1 MTAWLDRSPVAAA
14 MLNPALL
21 AAVTAAATEEYVR
34 ATDEAMPWALAFL
47 VAPLTLHRD
56 TREAL
61 PKRAS
66 SHWTKWVSDNPVLVA
81 GFPARA
87 KSLTD
92 ATREGIRFGLAR
104 GALVADDHG
113 SLRGGLARR
122 ARPARV
128 GDITEVVRAA
138 GFVGRWLTKLDQ
150 PATAFALLGV
160 TP

>member
-1 MTAWLDRSPVAAA
+1 MTSWADRSPVVAA

-21 AAVTAAATEEYVR
+21 AAVTAAAAEEYSR
-34 ATDEAMPWALAFL
+34 ASDEPMPWPLAFL
-47 VAPLTLHRD
+47 VAPLVLHRD

-61 PKRAS
+61 PRRTT
-66 SHWTKWVSDNPVLVA
+66 SHWASWVSNHTVLVA

-87 KSLTD
+87 HSLTGPV
-92 ATREGIRFGLAR
+92 REGVRFGLAH
-104 GALVADDHG
+104 GALAVEDG
-113 SLRGGLARR
+113 GCLGGGLARA

-128 GDITEVVRAA
+128 GDIETVVRAS
-138 GFVGRWLTKLDQ
+138 GFVGKWLTKLDQ